1 MNKIELTSRQ
11 ERIIDI
17 VRENEPITG
26 EQIAETLSL
35 TRAAIRTD
43 LAILT
48 MSHILEAKPRVGYF
62 FSGRKS
68 NYLIGEQI
76 RTMKVNEIKSV
87 PAVIQENSSVYDAIV
102 MLFLEDVGTLFVV
115 REGGILEGVVSRKDL
130 LKATLGNADI
140 HQMPVGIIMTRM
152 PNIVIT
158 DPDETVYEAAKKIVD
173 KEVDALPVVRPLS
186 PDSEK
191 GGQRR
196 EEYEVIGRITKT
208 SITRLLVELAEV
220 R

>member
-1 MNKIELTSRQ
+1 MKKIELTPRQ
-11 ERIIDI
+11 EKIIEI
-17 VRENEPITG
+17 VKENEPITG
-26 EQIAETLSL
+26 EQIAEILSL
-35 TRAAIRTD
+35 TRAAIRAD

-62 FSGRKS
+62 FSGRKI

-76 RTMKVNEIKSV
+76 RTMKVKEIKSV
-87 PAVIQENSSVYDAIV
+87 PTVVQESTSVYDAIV

-130 LKATLGNADI
+130 LKATLGNADV
-140 HQMPVGIIMTRM
+140 HQMPVGVIMTRM
-152 PNIVIT
+152 PNIVLT
-158 DPDETVYEAAKKIVD
+158 YPEETIYEAVKKIVD
-173 KEVDALPVVRPLS
+173 KEVDALPVVRPLNS
-186 PDSEK
+186 VSEK

-208 SITRLLVELAEV
+208 SIARLLVELAEA

>member
-1 MNKIELTSRQ
+1 MNKIELTPRQ
-11 ERIIDI
+11 EKIIAI
-17 VRENEPITG
+17 VKDNEPITG
-26 EQIAETLSL
+26 EQIAERLSL
-35 TRAAIRTD
+35 TRAAIRAD

-62 FSGRKS
+62 FSGRRV
-68 NYLIGEQI
+68 NYLVGEQI
-76 RTMKVNEIKSV
+76 RKMKVNEIKSV
-87 PAVIQENSSVYDAIV
+87 PVVIQENTSVYDAIV

-140 HQMPVGIIMTRM
+140 HQMPVSIIMTRM
-152 PNIVIT
+152 PNIVMIN
-158 DPDETVYEAAKKIVD
+158 PDETVYEAAKKIVD
-173 KEVDALPVVRPLS
+173 KEVDSLPVVRLLS
-186 PDSEK
+186 PDNEK

-196 EEYEVIGRITKT
+196 EEFEVIGRITKT
-208 SITRLLVELAEV
+208 SITRLLVELAEI